1 MQLRR
6 GERLSMGRAA
16 DRHLI
21 SCRLVQIEE
30 QAVDSL
36 AAGSTQSWFVV
47 KVAVA
52 LSPILTLWAAGV
64 IGWFL
69 RRTLWRRLGV
79 APQPGGPRATNLR
92 RLGERHTAPLPRSTL
107 GDPSPGF
114 PGAIWPTGCD
124 AEITPWAECPSGHN
138 G

>member
-69 RRTLWRRLGV
+69 SHALAALGGSASAGRAPRDELAEARR
-79 APQPGGPRATNLR
+79 AS
-92 RLGERHTAPLPRSTL
+92 HS
-107 GDPSPGF
+107 
-114 PGAIWPTGCD
+114 
-124 AEITPWAECPSGHN
+124 
-138 G
+138 